1 MKRTLSLQ
9 ILNLAVASLC
19 LARPDSTSAE
29 EKPPGA
35 NAWSK
40 TATLGLSLAK
50 GNSDSLLFNGAF
62 LAAKKWDQNELRLGA
77 DANYGESSKVRNQQ
91 SLHGFAQD
99 NLLFSEKAYGLLRAD
114 ALHDAIADLQYR
126 LTLSPGVGYYLIKK
140 EETKLSFETGPSVII
155 EKQGGLLQNY
165 LGLRLGERWDQK
177 LSDRATLWQSAE
189 LLPKVS
195 DFNKYIF
202 NFEIGVQTDITPKL
216 SLRTFIQD
224 TFNSLP
230 AAGRKK
236 NDIRL
241 VTGLGYKF

>member
-1 MKRTLSLQ
+1 MTKTLGLQ
-9 ILNLAVASLC
+9 ILNLAVSGIC
-19 LARPDSTSAE
+19 LTRPDITTAE
-29 EKPPGA
+29 EKPDA

-50 GNSDSLLFNGAF
+50 GNSDNMLFNGAV
-62 LAAKKWDQNELRLGA
+62 LANKKWEKNELRLGA
-77 DANYGESSKVRNQQ
+77 SANYGEASSVRNQQ
-91 SLHGFAQD
+91 SLHGFVQD
-99 NLLFSEKAYGLLRAD
+99 NILISERAYGLLRAD

-126 LTLSPGVGYYLIKK
+126 LTLSPGFGYYLIKK
-140 EETKLSFETGPSVII
+140 EETKLSFDIGPSVII
-155 EKQGGLLQNY
+155 QKQGGLLQNY

-177 LSDRATLWQSAE
+177 LSDRATLWQTAE
-189 LLPKVS
+189 LLPKVT
-195 DFNKYIF
+195 DFSQYLF

-224 TFNSLP
+224 SFNSQP

-241 VTGLGYKF
+241 VTGVGYKF

>member
-1 MKRTLSLQ
+1 MTKTLGLQ
-9 ILNLAVASLC
+9 ILNLAVAGIC
-19 LARPDSTSAE
+19 LTRPGITTAE

-35 NAWSK
+35 EAWNK

-50 GNSDSLLFNGAF
+50 GNSDNMLFNGAF
-62 LAAKKWDQNELRLGA
+62 LAGRKWEQNELRLGA

-91 SLHGFAQD
+91 SLHGFVQD
-99 NLLFSEKAYGLLRAD
+99 NILFSQWSYGMLRAD
-114 ALHDAIADLQYR
+114 ALHDAVANLQYR
-126 LTLSPGVGYYLIKK
+126 LTLSPGYGYYLVKK
-140 EETKLSFETGPSVII
+140 EETKLSFEVGPSVII
-155 EKQGGLLQNY
+155 QKQGGLLENY

-177 LSDRATLWQSAE
+177 LSDRATLWQTAE

-195 DFNKYIF
+195 DFNQYLF

-216 SLRTFIQD
+216 SLRAFIQD
-224 TFNSLP
+224 AFNSQP

-236 NDIRL
+236 NDVRF